1 MEVYYI
7 LPVYFACIDSVT
19 LGSPIALLFYPMLFF
34 SAGVPGGKNENYTK
48 LIPSV
53 SDYIWLTNNR
63 RNWRDSC
70 SGWNVHNICIV
81 SSGDLH
87 RLAFDSRKPVF
98 FHNKFFMER
107 DRTVMDCAENVLLMR
122 NREEYRRDILVKWHS
137 WPYFAVV
144 YAKFSNLWWVPN
156 MISNLA
162 YIEKRSTR
170 NTNAINAQE
179 RGLCLETALHP
190 SLVVE

>member
-1 MEVYYI
+1 MIPKPLRRLQCKTSRESLPFPLSI
-7 LPVYFACIDSVT
+7 LSMHATPGIRDQTRYLVRGSLLVRLYFACIDTVT
-19 LGSPIALLFYPMLFF
+19 LGSPLALLFYPMLFS

-107 DRTVMDCAENVLLMR
+107 DRTVMDCAENVLLIR
-122 NREEYRRDILVKWHS
+122 NREEYRRDILVK
-137 WPYFAVV
+137 
-144 YAKFSNLWWVPN
+144 
-156 MISNLA
+156 
-162 YIEKRSTR
+162 
-170 NTNAINAQE
+170 
-179 RGLCLETALHP
+179 
-190 SLVVE
+190 